1 MGKTIYKRNSTGE
14 LRAEGDA
21 RTLTGYPIVFGL
33 GSVDLPDADHGWV
46 REIIEPGA
54 VSDELLMS
62 DVICNI
68 NHDDDQMIGRCT
80 DGKGTLRLE
89 RDDHGVK
96 MSVEAPNTV
105 YGDIAY
111 EGTKRGD
118 FRGMSFAFW
127 LDADKDVSYT
137 REKADGKEIWV
148 RHINN
153 IRGLMDVSIVTRPAY
168 PDTEVD
174 ARAQE
179 EPKPIQEERSE
190 EMKRDWEL
198 IEKAIKGRG

>member
-1 MGKTIYKRNSTGE
+1 
-14 LRAEGDA
+14 
-21 RTLTGYPIVFGL
+21 
-33 GSVDLPDADHGWV
+33 
-46 REIIEPGA
+46 
-54 VSDELLMS
+54 
-62 DVICNI
+62 
-68 NHDDDQMIGRCT
+68 
-80 DGKGTLRLE
+80 
-89 RDDHGVK
+89 
-96 MSVEAPNTV
+96 
-105 YGDIAY
+105 
-111 EGTKRGD
+111 
-118 FRGMSFAFW
+118 MSFAFW

-198 IEKAIKGRG
+198 IEKAIKG